1 MVNRLIRLL
10 LKKKRPNKVEDDS
23 PSGTKWVRSLAAN
36 EKLLQEKLAKCG
48 DVKYHSVKVPL
59 LANRRVLITYVEG
72 LINTDI
78 LNRDIIAKLMSP
90 LTAEKAASI
99 TDLIAATDIIK
110 VRTLEETEHKVLSGD
125 ILLLADGESTAFLVS
140 ARNWPMRAIDES
152 IQERTIRGPRDSFTE
167 VAKVN
172 LGLIRRR
179 LPDASLKV
187 ENITIGR
194 RASSSIYL
202 LYVADVAD
210 DYVVQEVRERIEAVD
225 IDGILE
231 PGALAEL
238 ITERTVSPFPLL
250 LSTERPDKAASGLLS
265 GKIVIISDGSP
276 FCMLA
281 PIVFAD
287 YFQVPE
293 DYYMHPAFAFFGRLL
308 RFISIFV
315 ATTLTAAYTA
325 IITFH
330 YEVIP
335 KEIIIFIAE
344 TREGVPFNPFT
355 EALLLEIA
363 IELVREASI
372 RLPATI
378 GPTIGIV
385 GALILGQAIVQA
397 RLVSPVMLIVVAA
410 ALMANFNIPNF
421 EAALTLRLIRFPILA
436 MAAFL

>member
-1 MVNRLIRLL
+1 MVNRLFRLF
-10 LKKKRPNKVEDDS
+10 LKNKKSSKAKDDA
-23 PSGTKWVRSLAAN
+23 PPGTKWVRSLAVN
-36 EKLLQEKLAKCG
+36 EKLLRDKLVKCG

-59 LANRRVLITYVEG
+59 LANRRVLIAYVEG
-72 LINTDI
+72 LVNTDT

-99 TDLIAATDIIK
+99 TELIAANDIIK
-110 VRTLEETEHKVLSGD
+110 VRTLEETEDKVLSGD
-125 ILLLADGESTAFLVS
+125 ILLLADGESAGLLVS
-140 ARNWPMRAIDES
+140 ARKWPMRAIDEPN
-152 IQERTIRGPRDSFTE
+152 QERTIRGPRDGFTE

-179 LPDASLKV
+179 LPDPSLKI

-194 RASSSIYL
+194 RSSNSIYL

-210 DYVVQEVRERIEAVD
+210 DVVVQEARERIKAVD

-238 ITERTVSPFPLL
+238 ITERSVSPFPLL
-250 LSTERPDKAASGLLS
+250 LSTERPDKAVSGLLS
-265 GKIVIISDGSP
+265 GKILIISDGSP
-276 FCMLA
+276 FAMLA

-293 DYYMHPAFAFFGRLL
+293 DYYMHPAFAFFGRIL
-308 RFISIFV
+308 RFASIFI
-315 ATTLTAAYTA
+315 ATTLPAAYTA
-325 IITFH
+325 LIAFH

-335 KEIIIFIAE
+335 RDIIVFIAE
-344 TREGVPFNPFT
+344 TREGVPFNPFA
-355 EALLLEIA
+355 EAFILEIA
-363 IELVREASI
+363 VELIREASI

-385 GALILGQAIVQA
+385 GALILGQAIVEA

-410 ALMANFNIPNF
+410 ALMANFNIPNY